1 MRLRSFSGGA
11 DVRAVLSAEL
21 VLRGVAPHMTDIL
34 LCLDPTP
41 QQIREWGQRARHW
54 DGDKTACATLTA
66 LRGTLAP
73 PRTESE
79 RNVELLLER
88 HAAWMTEQI
97 KSSILGTGNLVALG
111 FESARQ
117 SIREREF
124 LHTLPTSV
132 FYGDILHVKPS
143 TSLPDTFGASEC
155 DAAQTMLRI
164 VSQRPINPWYNEAHT
179 DTLCGVIRSV
189 IDLACVVGDTVGDLP
204 EQLVE
209 TLFERELNMISPAL
223 IN

>member
-66 LRGTLAP
+66 LRGTLEP

-97 KSSILGTGNLVALG
+97 KFGVGITLG
-111 FESARQ
+111 FDSARQ
-117 SIREREF
+117 SIRKREF
-124 LHTLPTSV
+124 LHTLSASV
-132 FYGDILHVKPS
+132 FDGNTLRVKPS
-143 TSLPDTFGASEC
+143 TSLPDTFGTRER

-164 VSQRPINPWYNEAHT
+164 VAQRPISPLYNEART

-209 TLFERELNMISPAL
+209 TLFERELNAISPAL